1 VTAAGGPTPTTD
13 RDHYSY
19 RHYADRQVAEGFDA
33 LRFSGPIG
41 RLLLDDQHAIL
52 SEALAPLTNRTI
64 VDVGSGTGRAALALA
79 AGGAKVH
86 ALDASAEML
95 QVARARAAEARLAVR
110 FSLADAH
117 ALPLG
122 DRCVDAAV
130 CLRVLMHA
138 VDWRQCVAELCRVSR
153 WRVVT
158 DYPAAMSLAMF
169 ESVARRLW
177 QQTGRPVEAYRVL
190 TARDVASAFDA
201 HGFRIVQIRRQ
212 FVLPTRFHKRVN
224 RAGFTRRVEGAL
236 ASVGLLRLFG
246 SPVTI
251 VAER

>member
-1 VTAAGGPTPTTD
+1 MTAGSGSTPTTD

-41 RLLLDDQHAIL
+41 RLLLEEQRAIL
-52 SEALAPLTNRTI
+52 SQALAPLSGRVI
-64 VDVGSGTGRAALALA
+64 ADVGSGTGRAALGLA
-79 AGGAKVH
+79 AGGASLV
-86 ALDASAEML
+86 ALDASPEML
-95 QVARARAAEARLAVR
+95 HVARSRAADARLAIR
-110 FSLADAH
+110 FGLADAH
-117 ALPLG
+117 ALPLR
-122 DRCVDAAV
+122 DRSVDAAV

-138 VDWRQCVAELCRVSR
+138 IDWRQCVAELCRVSR

-158 DYPAAMSLAMF
+158 DYPAAMSLSAF
-169 ESVARRLW
+169 ESLARGLW
-177 QQTGRPVEAYRVL
+177 KKTGRPVEAYRVL
-190 TARDVASAFDA
+190 AESDVARTFAA
-201 HGFRIVQIRRQ
+201 HGFHIVQVRRQ
-212 FVLPTRFHKRVN
+212 FVLPTRFHKTVN
-224 RAGFTRRVEGAL
+224 RAGFTRAVEGAL